1 MRLFESDRITM
12 VVAVF
17 GAFLTID
24 MTLIKMIYYLTDK
37 PIDKPIKNIKII
49 ARYMLYQ
56 ITANIHLKEYT

>member
-1 MRLFESDRITM
+1 
-12 VVAVF
+12 
-17 GAFLTID
+17 